1 MVLWRPDTDYQPPA
15 VLGGGAI
22 GLAERIALISLRPGS
37 VLSTGLFTLHGVK
50 LLPPRAMLTD
60 EIYRALLAM
69 DQSEFILARDLHD
82 LATIVDLAPS
92 HVPPPGSV
100 APADLLTV
108 GGMMA
113 LEPNQI
119 VEQHHADALQ
129 LGAFAPAAEV
139 QVESTSASGA
149 AAVRTAMLGVLDEV
163 VASRQRVW
171 QAMPKSLPPTGEE
184 LQPEGGMRPDGLLP
198 GQLAALRAER
208 VTQLRWLLAMLVAG
222 LPVDPS
228 DPQLMVDELIDL
240 CCRHPFRFAELAACN
255 SSRADYLPDH
265 LWSTC
270 ALSVG
275 IAVRLKWPR
284 QWARNA
290 GLAGLFADAGMAM
303 LPTDLRLAA
312 RPLSD
317 EETTRVRRHVSHSVL
332 MLDCVLGVDEQ
343 IAIAVAQH
351 HEREDGSGYPTQTP
365 GRGIA
370 PLAKLVAVADTFAAL
385 TARRPHREPML
396 GYDAMQE
403 MIRLTSEGQF
413 ERKYLR
419 AMVELCGLF
428 PVGSYVRLSDSTE
441 ALVVGADP
449 VKVDR
454 PVVRRIGAPDGE
466 VISLAALEPAEL
478 FVLEG
483 IPAPAGTGA
492 DAAAKLAA

>member
-1 MVLWRPDTDYQPPA
+1 MALPRPDTDYQPPA

-50 LLPPRAMLTD
+50 LLPPRAQLTD
-60 EIYRALLAM
+60 EIFRALLAM
-69 DQSEFILARDLHD
+69 NQPEFILARDLND
-82 LATIVDLAPS
+82 LATLIELTPS
-92 HVPPPGSV
+92 HVPAPGAI

-113 LEPNQI
+113 LEPNQL

-129 LGAFAPAAEV
+129 LGAFVPAADA
-139 QVESTSASGA
+139 TSEPTSVAGTR
-149 AAVRTAMLGVLDEV
+149 AVRTAMLSVLDEV

-171 QAMPKSLPPTGEE
+171 QAMPKPMPPTGEE
-184 LQPEGGMRPDGLLP
+184 LQPEGGMRPDWLSSS
-198 GQLAALRAER
+198 QLATLRSER

-255 SSRADYLPDH
+255 SARADYLPDH

-284 QWARNA
+284 QWARYA

-303 LPTDLRLAA
+303 LPADLRLAA

-351 HEREDGSGYPTQTP
+351 HEREDGSGYPTQAP
-365 GRGIA
+365 GRNIA

-403 MIRLTSEGQF
+403 MIRLTSEGHF

-454 PVVRRIGAPDGE
+454 PVVRRVGAPDGE
-466 VISLAALEPAEL
+466 VISLASLEPAEL

-483 IPAPAGTGA
+483 IPAPAATGA